1 MSTKVNTIIRNNSFT
16 VKRKIIRFSAGG
28 QVSVSFEP
36 VKFSSEKKIVKNCI
50 QYTYPDGSLEMMI
63 LKNEYIKG
71 GSGKVKKERVS
82 PVSEEAYKEKK
93 MSQSRYRS
101 VSKIR
106 RLIKCNDFTF
116 HWVLTYRQA
125 GKDRRAVSK
134 DFKDFIKRLNY
145 ALYGK
150 EKKLP
155 YIAVIELQK
164 GREKKHKEKA
174 LHFHLATSERIPVK
188 MLEKCW
194 SFGFVLVKRYQGSSA
209 SKIAS
214 YLSKYLK
221 KEIDA
226 DGIRQGRE
234 KRYFSSKGLKE
245 PEKVEFYLTE
255 SQKQALVDSAK
266 ELGVY
271 HKDLFLADGSKFAEW
286 LSG

>member
-1 MSTKVNTIIRNNSFT
+1 MSVSIIRDKAFS
-16 VKRKIIRFSAGG
+16 VKRKTIKFSVDG
-28 QVSVSFEP
+28 QVSVSYESFKPSFE
-36 VKFSSEKKIVKNCI
+36 KRAVKNCI
-50 QYTYPDGSLEMMI
+50 QYIYPDGSLEMMI

-71 GSGKVKKERVS
+71 GSGKVKKEKVS
-82 PVSEEAYKEKK
+82 PISEEAYKEKK

-125 GKDRRAVSK
+125 GKDRSAVSK

-155 YIAVIELQK
+155 YLAVIELQK

-194 SFGFVLVKRYQGSSA
+194 SFGFVLVKRYQGASA

-226 DGIRQGRE
+226 DGIRKGRQ

-245 PEKVEFYLTE
+245 PERVEFFMTE
-255 SQKQALVDSAK
+255 KQKKELLESAK
-266 ELGVY
+266 KIGVY
-271 HKDLFLADGSKFAEW
+271 HKELFLSDGSKFAEW